1 MYQPYPSSGQPV
13 EPLRPSAPTP
23 VRTAVRLMC
32 TGAAVSTAPLII
44 ALAFIGD
51 IKAYRLRWN
60 GHSLTA
66 ARLSHLRPSSSPWRP
81 WVDWPNQS
89 LWSIPDRS
97 IR

>member
-51 IKAYRLRWN
+51 IKAYRPPTACDGMATASPQPGSVTCARALHRG
-60 GHSLTA
+60 GHGSTGQIN
-66 ARLSHLRPSSSPWRP
+66 HCG
-81 WVDWPNQS
+81 Q
-89 LWSIPDRS
+89 
-97 IR
+97 